1 MSDEYVSGEL
11 IYYARKLST
20 EFKQLELVP
29 ISDVHYGNHLFSVKH
44 FERTIEYIKSKDN
57 CVTFL
62 NGDLCECAVRTSKGD
77 IYQQKVSPQK
87 QRDDMI
93 DLLKPLKG
101 KILGCVTGNHE
112 SRIFNDTSIDI
123 SKDIAAAL
131 EVPYRPEGMLFK
143 VMFGDKNKGVEG
155 KPYTYW
161 GYFTHGYGGARTSGA
176 KNIKVE
182 RTSTYIH
189 ADFYVMSH
197 DHVANASP
205 VVYLMP
211 DPRVSEN
218 DDGHLTGTIRA
229 VRKILVKSNS
239 YVKWGGYSEIGG
251 FSPSDLTTPII
262 YLSGTGKP
270 EVRALI

>member
-1 MSDEYVSGEL
+1 MSNDYVQGEL
-11 IYYARKLST
+11 IYYAKRLSKD
-20 EFKQLELVP
+20 FKNLELIP
-29 ISDVHYGNHLFSVKH
+29 LSDVHYGNHLHSPKH
-44 FERTIEYIKSKDN
+44 FKRTIDYIKDHDN
-57 CVTFL
+57 CFTFL
-62 NGDLCECAVRTSKGD
+62 NGDLCECAIKASKGD
-77 IYQQKVSPQK
+77 VYQQKISPQS
-87 QRDDMI
+87 QRDDMVDFLMPI
-93 DLLKPLKG
+93 KH
-101 KILGCVTGNHE
+101 KILGMTIGNHE
-112 SRIFNDTSIDI
+112 ARILNDTSIDI
-123 SKDIAAAL
+123 CKDIAKAL
-131 EVPYRPEGMLFK
+131 DVPYRPEGMLIK
-143 VMFGDKNKGVEG
+143 IMFGDNNKGTTDR
-155 KPYTYW
+155 PYTYW
-161 GYFTHGYGGARTSGA
+161 GYFTHGYGGARTTGA
-176 KNIKVE
+176 KNTKVE
-182 RTSTYIH
+182 RTSTFIH

-239 YVKWGGYSEIGG
+239 YVKWGGYSETGG

>member
-1 MSDEYVSGEL
+1 MSDDYISGEL
-11 IYYARKLST
+11 IYYAKKLSP
-20 EFKQLELVP
+20 EFKQLELIP
-29 ISDVHYGNHLFSVKH
+29 ISDVHYGNHLHSPKH
-44 FERTIEYIKSKDN
+44 LKRTIDYIKDN
-57 CVTFL
+57 ENCYTFL
-62 NGDLCECAVRTSKGD
+62 NGDLCECATKASKGD
-77 IYQQKVSPQK
+77 IYQQKISPQS

-93 DLLKPLKG
+93 EMLRPIAHKV
-101 KILGCVTGNHE
+101 LGMTLGNHE
-112 SRIFNDTSIDI
+112 ARILNDTSIDI
-123 SKDIAAAL
+123 CKDIAKAL
-131 EVPYRPEGMLFK
+131 GVPYRPEGMLLK
-143 VMFGDKNKGVEG
+143 IMFGDNNNRTKGAC
-155 KPYTYW
+155 YTYW
-161 GYFTHGYGGARTSGA
+161 GYFTHGYGGARTTGA
-176 KNIKVE
+176 KNAKVE

-197 DHVANASP
+197 DHVANATP
-205 VVYLMP
+205 VTYLMP

-262 YLSGTGKP
+262 YLLGQGKP